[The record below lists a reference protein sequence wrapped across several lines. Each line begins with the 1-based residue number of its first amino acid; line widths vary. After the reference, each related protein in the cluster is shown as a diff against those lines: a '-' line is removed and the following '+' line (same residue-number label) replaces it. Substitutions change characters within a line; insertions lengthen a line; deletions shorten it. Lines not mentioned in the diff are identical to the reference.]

1 METSQKKTER
11 PLRADAERN
20 RQRILEAG
28 HEVFGERGLRATLD
42 EVAER
47 AGVGVGTVYRRFPDR
62 ETLVRALYEDRVEE
76 LVEIAKRG
84 EQNPD
89 PWEGL
94 VGVLREGAEFHGRN
108 RAVRELTFS
117 PPGQRDW
124 VDRTRGIV
132 RPKIAKLVAAA
143 QEQGK
148 LRADMATLD
157 VPQIHM
163 MLAEVMEVTADVSP
177 DAWERLLTYVIDG
190 LVTSRDKPT
199 PMDAEP
205 ITAPDLPTP
214 S

>member
-1 METSQKKTER
+1 MKRQRPDK

-20 RQRILEAG
+20 RLRILEAA

-42 EVAER
+42 EVAAR

-62 ETLVRALYEDRVEE
+62 ETLVRALYESRVEE
-76 LVEIAKRG
+76 LIEMAKRG

-89 PWEGL
+89 PWDGL
-94 VGVLREGAEFHGRN
+94 VGILREGTEFHGRN
-108 RAVRELTFS
+108 RALRELTFS
-117 PPGQRDW
+117 PPGERDW
-124 VDRTRGIV
+124 VDRVRGIV
-132 RPKIAKLVAAA
+132 RPKVAGIVAAA

-163 MLAEVMEVTADVSP
+163 MLAEVMEVTADVAP

-190 LVTSRDKPT
+190 LMTSRDQPT
-199 PMDAEP
+199 PLEVDP
-205 ITAPDLPTP
+205 ITAPDAP
-214 S
+214 